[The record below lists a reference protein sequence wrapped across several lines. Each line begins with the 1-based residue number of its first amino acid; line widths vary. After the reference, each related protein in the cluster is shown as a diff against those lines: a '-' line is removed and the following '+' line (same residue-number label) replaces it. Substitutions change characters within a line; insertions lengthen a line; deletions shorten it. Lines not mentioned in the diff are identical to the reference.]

1 MEEITIRGVT
11 EEDLQRISLIHQRAF
26 PGSAL
31 TKLGIDTIRRYYHWQ
46 LTGPHDCY
54 SIIAENGQNSI
65 GFCFGGVFRGAL
77 GGFLKKNQS
86 FLFWRVL
93 THPWLLFNEIFR
105 DRITIALRSLR
116 IFPQGKQT
124 SFLPQTRKVKS
135 YGILSIAVDPHTQSR
150 GVGRALMSAAE
161 TDAIEKGFQQMHLS
175 VSSKNQQAINF
186 YSGLGWV
193 KKGDPWAGSMIKT
206 LVKDNNDIN

>member
-1 MEEITIRGVT
+1 MAEIIMRRVT
-11 EEDLQRISLIHQRAF
+11 EENLKGVSLIHQRAF

-54 SIIAENGQNSI
+54 SIIAENGQNRI

-77 GGFLKKNQS
+77 GGFLKKNRS

-105 DRITIALRSLR
+105 ERITIALRSLR

-135 YGILSIAVDPHTQSR
+135 YGILSIAVDPQTQAR
-150 GVGRALMSAAE
+150 GVGRVLMLAAE
-161 TDAIEKGFQQMHLS
+161 TDAKEKGFDQMHLT
-175 VSSKNQQAINF
+175 VSPKNLQAINF
-186 YSGLGWV
+186 YFGLGWV
-193 KKGDPWAGSMIKT
+193 KKGDPWAGSMIKD
-206 LVKDNNDIN
+206 LN